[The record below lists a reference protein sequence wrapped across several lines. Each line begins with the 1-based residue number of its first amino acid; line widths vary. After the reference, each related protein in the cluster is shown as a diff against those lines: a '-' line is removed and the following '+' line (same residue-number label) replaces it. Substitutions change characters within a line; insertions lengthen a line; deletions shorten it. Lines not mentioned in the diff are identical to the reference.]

1 MSMSRN
7 LRAQRERAAK
17 NGTSPRLPTRTRD
30 VGTVPLMLRRLAPIV
45 RFGYPIGI
53 TVGPARMRV
62 VANVDCF
69 QMLKFTARVVLAL
82 ARSPFACISLV
93 YGVQHIHNMMIRE
106 RERVAREEQEK
117 RRLEGV
123 VEHAAPEFEPMDAL
137 PTNVP
142 IGDDNVH
149 DDEETVEDDKD
160 VADDECASE
169 CSEWSVIS
177 EVTTATVVISATQQD

>member
-1 MSMSRN
+1 MSISRN
-7 LRAQRERAAK
+7 LRARRERAAK
-17 NGTSPRLPTRTRD
+17 NGPSPRLPTRTRD
-30 VGTVPLMLRRLAPIV
+30 VGTVPLMLRRLAPMV

-53 TVGPARMRV
+53 TVGPARVRV

-69 QMLKFTARVVLAL
+69 QMLKFTAGVVLAL
-82 ARSPFACISLV
+82 ARSPFACVGLV
-93 YGVQHIHNMMIRE
+93 YGVQHIHGMVIRARE
-106 RERVAREEQEK
+106 RMAREEQDK

-142 IGDDNVH
+142 IGGDNAR
-149 DDEETVEDDKD
+149 DDEETVEDDED
-160 VADDECASE
+160 AADDECASE

>member
-1 MSMSRN
+1 MSRN
-7 LRAQRERAAK
+7 LRARRERAAK
-17 NGTSPRLPTRTRD
+17 NGPSPRLPTRTRD

-53 TVGPARMRV
+53 TVGPARVRV

-69 QMLKFTARVVLAL
+69 QMLNFTAGVVLAL
-82 ARSPFACISLV
+82 ARSPFACVGLV
-93 YGVQHIHNMMIRE
+93 YGVQHIHGMVMRARE
-106 RERVAREEQEK
+106 RMAREEQDK

-142 IGDDNVH
+142 IGGDNARD
-149 DDEETVEDDKD
+149 DDETVDDDAD
-160 VADDECASE
+160 VAEDECASE